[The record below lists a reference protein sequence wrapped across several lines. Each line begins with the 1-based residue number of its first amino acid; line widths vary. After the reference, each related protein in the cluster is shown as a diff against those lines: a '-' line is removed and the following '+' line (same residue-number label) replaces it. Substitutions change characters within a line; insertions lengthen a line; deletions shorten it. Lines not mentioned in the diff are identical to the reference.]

1 MKKHVILSIAMAS
14 AVIAGSV
21 PMTSQ
26 AANIKAVRLQTGN
39 FCENEQAGTYS
50 PIYSGKD
57 LQKLLKELG
66 VTEKGCFNITLPGTS
81 SPEKPEGPDS
91 GIQTPVGPDTQ
102 KPEQGGTEDS
112 VLSQAAQVAEL
123 VNAERA
129 KAGLPAL
136 QLQTDLTRAANVRAR
151 EIKQKFSHTRPD
163 GSNFSSV
170 LAEQGISYRMSGE
183 NIAYGQSSP
192 QAVMEGWMNSSGHRA
207 NILNSNFKNIGVG
220 LYQDE
225 RGVNHWV
232 QLFT

>member
-1 MKKHVILSIAMAS
+1 
-14 AVIAGSV
+14 
-21 PMTSQ
+21 MTSQ

-66 VTEKGCFNITLPGTS
+66 VTENGCFNITLPGTS

-151 EIKQKFSHTRPD
+151 EIKQKFSHTRWPWGWSP
-163 GSNFSSV
+163 GSPPS
-170 LAEQGISYRMSGE
+170 A
-183 NIAYGQSSP
+183 
-192 QAVMEGWMNSSGHRA
+192 
-207 NILNSNFKNIGVG
+207 
-220 LYQDE
+220 
-225 RGVNHWV
+225 RG
-232 QLFT
+232 